1 MCPVGLR
8 TPPAGRSRPW
18 TAVDSEV
25 TRVGRPVAE
34 AREGRAATGWAAHP
48 RPGPGRRG
56 LMRLSS
62 GLTPAR
68 PARCCAGARAAP
80 ARRNLQ
86 RIPHWGRVLIVWP
99 HVPHISPGTR
109 PDAGAPSAPTPPSRR
124 RRHELQPPPLAR
136 GPIVQHGEARLSPST
151 AGIPSCSHAAHDTG
165 GRLGTKPHPVRKPG
179 PCCPRVQLL
188 SAAARHPGGHC
199 LPGTGRSLL
208 PCPSEG
214 DGCCSL
220 WAPRS
225 LHGCN
230 C

>member
-1 MCPVGLR
+1 MGLR

-34 AREGRAATGWAAHP
+34 AREGRAATGWAAHS

-56 LMRLSS
+56 LVRPSS

-99 HVPHISPGTR
+99 QVPHVSPGTR
-109 PDAGAPSAPTPPSRR
+109 PDAGAPSAPTPPTPTARTPAASARPRPYRPARR
-124 RRHELQPPPLAR
+124 GPAVAVHRGHPELLTRSTRHGRSPWNQATPREEAGSLPPAGAAPVVGGMAPWGTLSPRDRALSPPL
-136 GPIVQHGEARLSPST
+136 
-151 AGIPSCSHAAHDTG
+151 
-165 GRLGTKPHPVRKPG
+165 
-179 PCCPRVQLL
+179 
-188 SAAARHPGGHC
+188 
-199 LPGTGRSLL
+199 SL
-208 PCPSEG
+208 
-214 DGCCSL
+214 
-220 WAPRS
+220 
-225 LHGCN
+225 
-230 C
+230 